1 MQKIMTHLWFDT
13 QAEEA
18 ARFYTSI
25 FADSRIVEVV
35 DLGKAAPDPDVSV
48 QTVTFE
54 LAGQRYIALNA
65 GPEFTFSEAISLY
78 VDCADQEEV
87 DYYWARLLEG
97 GGVESQCGWL
107 KDRYG
112 LSWQIVPRR
121 LSELM
126 QDPDPA
132 RAKRAMEAMFTM
144 RKIEVPVLEAAAD
157 GTAESGRADALG

>member
-1 MQKIMTHLWFDT
+1 MQKIMTHLWFDD

-25 FADSRIVEVV
+25 FADSRIVDVT
-35 DLGKAAPDPDVSV
+35 DYGRKAPGTDVTV
-48 QTVTFE
+48 LTVTFE

-65 GPEFTFSEAISLY
+65 GPAFTFTEAVSLY

-97 GGVESQCGWL
+97 GGEEVQCGWL

-112 LSWQIVPRR
+112 LSWQVVPRKFT
-121 LSELM
+121 ELM
-126 QDPDPA
+126 ADPDPE
-132 RAKRAMEAMFTM
+132 RAGRAFEAMM
-144 RKIEVPVLEAAAD
+144 GMVKLDVAKLVAAAD
-157 GTAESGRADALG
+157 GAS